1 MKRLVP
7 LEPQA
12 EKVCNEASKPP
23 LIFQL
28 PPEKGRE
35 VLEKMQDSPVY
46 KYPAEIKRLQFESD
60 NWGTFKIYFVIP
72 SNYRESQALST
83 IYMGLDGY
91 LVVFIHMKSWFG
103 NLQQEPIQF

>member
-35 VLEKMQDSPVY
+35 VLEKMQDSQY
-46 KYPAEIKRLQFESD
+46 TNIRLKLKDYNLNLITGELLKYILLFQA
-60 NWGTFKIYFVIP
+60 T
-72 SNYRESQALST
+72 YRESQALST

>member
-72 SNYRESQALST
+72 SNSQATAVYASRE
-83 IYMGLDGY
+83 IN
-91 LVVFIHMKSWFG
+91 SR
-103 NLQQEPIQF
+103 P

>member
-35 VLEKMQDSPVY
+35 VLEKMQDSPVCN
-46 KYPAEIKRLQFESD
+46 IS
-60 NWGTFKIYFVIP
+60 G
-72 SNYRESQALST
+72 
-83 IYMGLDGY
+83 
-91 LVVFIHMKSWFG
+91 G
-103 NLQQEPIQF
+103 N